1 MKDFDVIFLDNLK
14 QIGELIETRNIQGA
28 YKVSTNLIRF
38 CDITDDEEGIFISE
52 LLENVFSQVGPILDN
67 YQLSEQ
73 EITGLIQILQET
85 YKGVIVAIE
94 EKKRLEI
101 FDTLVKL
108 RFIATKLQLNQ
119 IRVGKKKSD
128 KKGIGLVPPQI
139 EDMMNK
145 LLTR

>member
-1 MKDFDVIFLDNLK
+1 MKDFDIIFLDNLK

-38 CDITDDEEGIFISE
+38 CDTTDDEEGVFISE

-73 EITGLIQILQET
+73 EITELIQSLQKT
-85 YKGVIVAIE
+85 YKGFIVAIE

-108 RFIATKLQLNQ
+108 RFIATKFQLNQ
-119 IRVGKKKSD
+119 MRVGKMKSTKKS
-128 KKGIGLVPPQI
+128 IGLPPQI
-139 EDMMNK
+139 EDMMSK